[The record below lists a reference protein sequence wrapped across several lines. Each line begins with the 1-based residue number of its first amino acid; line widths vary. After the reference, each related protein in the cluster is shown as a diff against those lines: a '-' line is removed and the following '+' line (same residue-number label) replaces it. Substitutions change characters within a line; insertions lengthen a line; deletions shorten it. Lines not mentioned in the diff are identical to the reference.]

1 MREDMKCTHVR
12 QMISQYM
19 DNELDG
25 DEKKAFDLHLQ
36 NCAACRKELEDTRAI
51 CKLLASAERFHA
63 PPRFALRV
71 LANLEEKEES
81 RLWSLL
87 GPRPFFLRVAQVGFA
102 IIIMT
107 IGIIS
112 GKSLIVDMTHPYTQ
126 ITAQEA
132 FSIDLFQAVPPDS
145 IGGIYVMLTR
155 ASHEK

>member
-36 NCAACRKELEDTRAI
+36 NCAACRKELEETQAI
-51 CKLLASAERFHA
+51 CKRLASAKRFHA
-63 PPRFALRV
+63 PHGFAIRV

-87 GPRPFFLRVAQVGFA
+87 DLRPFFLRVAQVGVA
-102 IIIMT
+102 TLVIT
-107 IGIIS
+107 IGVIS